1 MTVRSVRLDAEM
13 EAQLAEVS
21 RITGQPVSQIIREAV
36 AERCRLLL
44 GERLD
49 RRLADVV
56 GVVSSDGGRAESTGR
71 GFVTA
76 LRSGRRTS
84 SR

>member
-1 MTVRSVRLDAEM
+1 MRSVRLDE
-13 EAQLAEVS
+13 ETEGRLAEAS

-36 AERCRLLL
+36 AERCGILL

-49 RRLADVV
+49 QRLADVI
-56 GVVSSDGGRAESTGR
+56 GVVSSRGGRADRTGEA
-71 GFVTA
+71 FAAAVKE
-76 LRSGRRTS
+76 RREAA